1 MMAKVISNSLSSFS
15 HSGFQKYCATTS
27 QQTRQVL
34 KLDFSLSSIKRENN
48 KNQKKNLVTNKTARS
63 IDLLSC
69 CSSLD
74 SEMDTD
80 DRISKS
86 GHHLIDDD
94 DDDDEKSRCSEDSEL
109 SVGQEDLCDNDEII
123 INTNNHVKSTI
134 SLNNKKI
141 DKLSVTSS
149 CNSANVNIH
158 NEMVDDVEDEISNQ
172 SSSRCTVTSS
182 TLCSPK
188 ESFKINCDNVIRVPV
203 MRPSPTRFHEEFL
216 RSSQL
221 YAEELMRQQMSIVA
235 AARGIQMSTK
245 LNTDPTSVVLQNPIS
260 NPLAIM
266 PTTRLDETNNSTSL
280 VDSSLSIMSFRPLL
294 RNQGEQENN
303 NSLPVRTEHLN
314 FRNLHSHLNAI
325 SQITNNLTSD
335 IRKITSPSLS
345 SITSRESSQSPP
357 NYQLHPQNFFNHHQN
372 QINEQNL
379 KFSIDNILKADF
391 GRRIT
396 EPLLKSAKNKRL
408 HHREHK
414 NARDI
419 NKKHITSPVTPID
432 LTSNIPSAT
441 PPVST
446 PTPPCQT
453 PASESG
459 SSGSQ
464 STVWPAWVNKHLK
477 HFSFISIIWI
487 TFSKTK

>member
-27 QQTRQVL
+27 QQTRKVL

-48 KNQKKNLVTNKTARS
+48 KNQKKTLVTNKTARS
-63 IDLLSC
+63 IDLLSS
-69 CSSLD
+69 CSSFD
-74 SEMDTD
+74 SEMDIED
-80 DRISKS
+80 KNSKS

-134 SLNNKKI
+134 SLNNKLENNKKI

-158 NEMVDDVEDEISNQ
+158 NEMVDDVEDEMSNQ

-188 ESFKINCDNVIRVPV
+188 ENFKINCDNVIRVPV

-245 LNTDPTSVVLQNPIS
+245 SNTDSTSVVLQNQIA

-294 RNQGEQENN
+294 RNQGDQENN

-396 EPLLKSAKNKRL
+396 EPLMKSAKNKRL

-414 NARDI
+414 SARDI

-441 PPVST
+441 SPVST
-446 PTPPCQT
+446 PTPPSQT

-459 SSGSQ
+459 SSGS
-464 STVWPAWVNKHLK
+464 STVWPAWVIK
-477 HFSFISIIWI
+477 HFFV
-487 TFSKTK
+487 

>member
-27 QQTRQVL
+27 QQNRQIL

-48 KNQKKNLVTNKTARS
+48 KKKLIKTNKIARS
-63 IDLLSC
+63 IDLVSS
-69 CSSLD
+69 CSSFD

-80 DRISKS
+80 DINPKS

-134 SLNNKKI
+134 SLNNKLESIKKI

-172 SSSRCTVTSS
+172 SSSQCTVTSS

-188 ESFKINCDNVIRVPV
+188 ENFKINCDNVIRVPV

-235 AARGIQMSTK
+235 AARGIQLSTK
-245 LNTDPTSVVLQNPIS
+245 LNTDSPSVVLQINPIA
-260 NPLAIM
+260 NPLAVM
-266 PTTRLDETNNSTSL
+266 PTTRLANNETNNSTSL
-280 VDSSLSIMSFRPLL
+280 VDSSLSIMSFRPHL
-294 RNQGEQENN
+294 RNQSDQENN
-303 NSLPVRTEHLN
+303 NNLPVRTEHLN

-357 NYQLHPQNFFNHHQN
+357 NYQQHPQNFFNHHQN

-396 EPLLKSAKNKRL
+396 EPLMKSAKNKRL

-414 NARDI
+414 STRDI

-459 SSGSQ
+459 SSGS
-464 STVWPAWVNKHLK
+464 STVWPAWVIKL
-477 HFSFISIIWI
+477 FFL
-487 TFSKTK
+487 

>member
-1 MMAKVISNSLSSFS
+1 MAKVISNSLSSFS
-15 HSGFQKYCATTS
+15 HSGFQKYCPTTS
-27 QQTRQVL
+27 HQTRQVL

-48 KNQKKNLVTNKTARS
+48 NKKNQINTLTTNKIARS
-63 IDLLSC
+63 IDLLSS
-69 CSSLD
+69 CSSRD
-74 SEMDTD
+74 SEMDSD
-80 DRISKS
+80 DRNAKS

-94 DDDDEKSRCSEDSEL
+94 EDDDEKSRCSEDSEL

-149 CNSANVNIH
+149 CNTSANVNIH
-158 NEMVDDVEDEISNQ
+158 NEMVDDVDDEISNQ

-188 ESFKINCDNVIRVPV
+188 ENFKINCDNVIRVPV

-245 LNTDPTSVVLQNPIS
+245 LNTDPTSVVLQNPIA

-266 PTTRLDETNNSTSL
+266 PTTRLDESNNSTSL
-280 VDSSLSIMSFRPLL
+280 VDSSLSIMSFRPQL
-294 RNQGEQENN
+294 RNQGDHENN
-303 NSLPVRTEHLN
+303 NNTLPVRTEHLN

-396 EPLLKSAKNKRL
+396 EPLMKSAKNKRL

-414 NARDI
+414 SARDI

-446 PTPPCQT
+446 PTPPSQT

-459 SSGSQ
+459 SSGS
-464 STVWPAWVNKHLK
+464 STVWPAWV
-477 HFSFISIIWI
+477 IIFLQFLFLLFGI
-487 TFSKTK
+487 D

>member
-48 KNQKKNLVTNKTARS
+48 KNKIKTLATNKIARS
-63 IDLLSC
+63 IDLLSS

-80 DRISKS
+80 DRNSKS

-134 SLNNKKI
+134 SLNNKLESNKKI

-149 CNSANVNIH
+149 CNSANVNIN

-188 ESFKINCDNVIRVPV
+188 ENFKINCDNVIRVPV

-221 YAEELMRQQMSIVA
+221 YAEELMRQQM
-235 AARGIQMSTK
+235 RM
-245 LNTDPTSVVLQNPIS
+245 
-260 NPLAIM
+260 
-266 PTTRLDETNNSTSL
+266 
-280 VDSSLSIMSFRPLL
+280 
-294 RNQGEQENN
+294 
-303 NSLPVRTEHLN
+303 
-314 FRNLHSHLNAI
+314 
-325 SQITNNLTSD
+325 
-335 IRKITSPSLS
+335 
-345 SITSRESSQSPP
+345 
-357 NYQLHPQNFFNHHQN
+357 
-372 QINEQNL
+372 
-379 KFSIDNILKADF
+379 
-391 GRRIT
+391 
-396 EPLLKSAKNKRL
+396 
-408 HHREHK
+408 
-414 NARDI
+414 
-419 NKKHITSPVTPID
+419 
-432 LTSNIPSAT
+432 
-441 PPVST
+441 
-446 PTPPCQT
+446 
-453 PASESG
+453 
-459 SSGSQ
+459 
-464 STVWPAWVNKHLK
+464 
-477 HFSFISIIWI
+477 
-487 TFSKTK
+487 